1 SNIDT
6 DKKGIGLY
14 CLIWAHDT
22 LHSSPG
28 RRFDKRLAYL
38 SPSGC
43 QRSSARDAWSM
54 PQDTVQSS
62 DTLGSWGT
70 LFASRSTPP
79 LSRGP
84 HHNPGA
90 TRIIQAMLMRI
101 IRAVIRRHLYHQ
113 NWNLH
118 VFVEQRE

>member
-1 SNIDT
+1 M
-6 DKKGIGLY
+6 LM
-14 CLIWAHDT
+14 AHST
-22 LHSSPG
+22 LHTADALTRCLG
-28 RRFDKRLAYL
+28 YL
-38 SPSGC
+38 SPGSC

-62 DTLGSWGT
+62 DTLESWGT

-90 TRIIQAMLMRI
+90 TLIIQAMLMRI
-101 IRAVIRRHLYHQ
+101 IRAVMECQLSRLCRKSFI
-113 NWNLH
+113 
-118 VFVEQRE
+118 